1 MEINLNSEENEI
13 SLYVITTC
21 SNIQVMGIKEV
32 ILILRQ
38 ILLTS
43 SIRNVWRT
51 VRRVCILMIRLMIMD
66 AAADEKEE
74 VENKG

>member
-1 MEINLNSEENEI
+1 LFKHSSDGNKGSDHQGWD
-13 SLYVITTC
+13 V
-21 SNIQVMGIKEV
+21 
-32 ILILRQ
+32 LILRQ